1 MLLVQGPKE
10 SFLGVQTSRELLT
23 LGQQDWETLRRE
35 KAGIAVAIGLG
46 VVVTAALNW
55 MPILVSALVGVVLM
69 VFTGCLKPGELYGA
83 VRWDVIFLLAGL
95 IPLGTA
101 MEKSGTTEWLANHL
115 VALGGNLSGYW
126 LLTFFFVIT
135 SVVTE
140 MLSNNASVVLLL
152 PIAAQVAQ
160 SLGFNPFAFMLV
172 VTFAASNSFM
182 TPIGYQTNT
191 MVYSPGGYKFLD
203 FARLGVPLNLL
214 MALITP
220 PLIIFLYGL

>member
-1 MLLVQGPKE
+1 
-10 SFLGVQTSRELLT
+10 
-23 LGQQDWETLRRE
+23 
-35 KAGIAVAIGLG
+35 
-46 VVVTAALNW
+46 
-55 MPILVSALVGVVLM
+55 
-69 VFTGCLKPGELYGA
+69 
-83 VRWDVIFLLAGL
+83 
-95 IPLGTA
+95 
-101 MEKSGTTEWLANHL
+101 
-115 VALGGNLSGYW
+115 
-126 LLTFFFVIT
+126 
-135 SVVTE
+135 